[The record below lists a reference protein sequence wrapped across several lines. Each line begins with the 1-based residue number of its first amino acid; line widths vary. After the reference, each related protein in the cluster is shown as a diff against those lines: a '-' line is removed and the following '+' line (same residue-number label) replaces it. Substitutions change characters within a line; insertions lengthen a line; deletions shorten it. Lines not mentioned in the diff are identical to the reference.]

1 MTDTRAKKTDRRVL
15 RTRNAIREAFAE
27 LLMETDFSKITIT
40 SLAKR
45 ADVDRK
51 TFYTHYSSIE
61 ALLEDVVRTQ
71 MEESLRGMDIRD
83 FISDP
88 TQYTRHLLAAVESS
102 LPFTRE
108 QLRTVAFN
116 VPINE
121 FLHIWATVAKERIV
135 SQTGPLSEG
144 REEHLGI
151 LIEFYLGGVLNSYL
165 YWLYKGKDVPFDEMV
180 ELLSDNVVSGISG
193 TMGKRVKLS

>member
-1 MTDTRAKKTDRRVL
+1 MADSKARKTDRRVL

-27 LLMETDFSKITIT
+27 LLLETDYSKITIT
-40 SLAKR
+40 ALAKR

-51 TFYTHYSSIE
+51 TFYTHYTSIE

-71 MEESLRGMDIRD
+71 MEESSRGMDIRD
-83 FISDP
+83 FINDP
-88 TQYTRHLLAAVESS
+88 SLYTRHLLSAVESS
-102 LPFTRE
+102 LPFTRD

-116 VPINE
+116 IPINE
-121 FLHIWATVAKERIV
+121 FLHIWATMTKESIVA
-135 SQTGPLSEG
+135 QTGPLSEG

-193 TMGKRVKLS
+193 TIGKRVKLS